1 MRRIRIVA
9 GVTVFVGLFYLVLID
24 TRELP
29 ELYVLVAVALLAGLS
44 FAVSRDRDS
53 RQPAVSP
60 AWLLRAWRP
69 LMRLPLDIVLVT
81 HQALAQLVSPR
92 ERRGELRAVRFR
104 VGEDAHGLG
113 RSGLTESL
121 GSFTP
126 NTIVIGV
133 DAERD
138 LLLVHQL
145 RRHGERDEL
154 DVLGLG

>member
-1 MRRIRIVA
+1 MRRILIA
-9 GVTVFVGLFYLVLID
+9 GGGTVFAGAFYLVLID
-24 TRELP
+24 TRDLP
-29 ELYVLVAVALLAGLS
+29 ELYALVVVALISGIVFAVARDHESTEASVSAG
-44 FAVSRDRDS
+44 
-53 RQPAVSP
+53 
-60 AWLLRAWRP
+60 WLLRAWRP
-69 LMRLPLDIVLVT
+69 VVRVPLDVALVSR
-81 HQALAQLVSPR
+81 QLVAQLISPR
-92 ERRGELRAVRFR
+92 ASRGELRAVPFR
-104 VGEDAHGLG
+104 AGEDAHGLG
-113 RSGLTESL
+113 RTALTESL

>member
-1 MRRIRIVA
+1 MRRILIAVGA
-9 GVTVFVGLFYLVLID
+9 TVFAGLFYLVLID

-29 ELYVLVAVALLAGLS
+29 ELYVLVPVALIAGLA

-53 RQPAVSP
+53 AEPALSP

-69 LMRLPLDIVLVT
+69 LVRVPLDIVLVAR
-81 HQALAQLVSPR
+81 QALAQLVSPR
-92 ERRGELRAVRFR
+92 ARRGELRAVPFKSGDGAR
-104 VGEDAHGLG
+104 ALG
-113 RSGLTESL
+113 RSALTESL

-133 DAERD
+133 DPDRE

-145 RRHGERDEL
+145 RRHGQRDEL
-154 DVLGLG
+154 DVLRLG